1 MAKKIKIVAP
11 ELLNDIVRRMASELQ
26 MPKDALE
33 SAIENMG
40 KFRQG
45 ALDGISR
52 EVGKAL
58 NRVDFGR
65 ITNDILE
72 NYTLKVN
79 AEIRLEPKKKAK
91 KKRSIP

>member
-11 ELLNDIVRRMASELQ
+11 DLLNDILKRAVSELPL
-26 MPKDALE
+26 PKEAMGL
-33 SAIENMG
+33 AFTNIE

-45 ALDGISR
+45 ARDSLSR
-52 EVGKAL
+52 EISKAF

-65 ITNDILE
+65 ITSEILK

-79 AEIRLEPKKKAK
+79 AEIRLEPKRKSK
-91 KKRSIP
+91 KKRGTV